1 MHAVRNKTIN
11 KQTFID
17 LIMEDQ
23 NLYTIKEAAG
33 LTGIS
38 ESELI
43 NLIMQKQL
51 NAIRIGQAI
60 RIKERD
66 LDKFLDMFTEEKN
79 GSQESSELK
88 DSGFI
93 LYSAEQ
99 VAKILQL
106 SVDNIW
112 NLLKNG
118 KLKGFKVREGRS
130 SWRITSD
137 NLKEFIEAR
146 TKNLV

>member
-1 MHAVRNKTIN
+1 M
-11 KQTFID
+11 
-17 LIMEDQ
+17 MEEQD
-23 NLYTIKEAAG
+23 LYTIKEAAD

-51 NAIRIGQAI
+51 TAIRIGKAI
-60 RIKERD
+60 KIKEKD
-66 LDKFLDMFTEEKN
+66 LDKFLDLFTESTDEK
-79 GSQESSELK
+79 QEEVESK
-88 DSGFI
+88 NSGFI

-112 NLLKNG
+112 NLLKNS
-118 KLKGFKVREGRS
+118 KLKGFKIREGRS

-137 NLKEFIEAR
+137 NLKEFIEVR
-146 TKNLV
+146 TRNLV

>member
-1 MHAVRNKTIN
+1 
-11 KQTFID
+11 
-17 LIMEDQ
+17 MEYQ
-23 NLYTIKEAAG
+23 NLYTIKESAD

-43 NLIMQKQL
+43 SLIMQKQL
-51 NAIRIGQAI
+51 NAIRIGKAI

-66 LDKFLDMFTEEKN
+66 LDKFLDMFIGEKSEN
-79 GSQESSELK
+79 QEDIELK

-118 KLKGFKVREGRS
+118 KLKGFKIREGRS

-146 TKNLV
+146 TNNMV

>member
-1 MHAVRNKTIN
+1 M
-11 KQTFID
+11 
-17 LIMEDQ
+17 MEEQD
-23 NLYTIKEAAG
+23 LYTIKEAAD

-51 NAIRIGQAI
+51 TAIRIEKAI
-60 RIKERD
+60 RIKEKD
-66 LDKFLDMFTEEKN
+66 LDKFLDLFTESTDEK
-79 GSQESSELK
+79 QEEVESK
-88 DSGFI
+88 NSGFI

-118 KLKGFKVREGRS
+118 KLKGFKIREGRS

-146 TKNLV
+146 TRNLV

>member
-1 MHAVRNKTIN
+1 
-11 KQTFID
+11 
-17 LIMEDQ
+17 MEEQD
-23 NLYTIKEAAG
+23 LYTIKEAAD

-51 NAIRIGQAI
+51 TAIRIGKAI
-60 RIKERD
+60 KIKEKD
-66 LDKFLDMFTEEKN
+66 LDKFLDLFTESTDEK
-79 GSQESSELK
+79 QEEVESK
-88 DSGFI
+88 NSGFI

-112 NLLKNG
+112 NLLKNS
-118 KLKGFKVREGRS
+118 KLKGFKIREGRS

-137 NLKEFIEAR
+137 NLKEFIEVR
-146 TKNLV
+146 TRNLV

>member
-1 MHAVRNKTIN
+1 
-11 KQTFID
+11 
-17 LIMEDQ
+17 MEDQ
-23 NLYTIKEAAG
+23 NLYTIKEAADV
-33 LTGIS
+33 TGIS

-43 NLIMQKQL
+43 SLIMQKQL
-51 NAIRIGQAI
+51 NAIRIGKAI
-60 RIKERD
+60 RIKETD
-66 LDKFLDMFTEEKN
+66 LDKFLDLFTGGKSEN
-79 GSQESSELK
+79 QENSELN

-118 KLKGFKVREGRS
+118 KLKGFKIREGRS

>member
-1 MHAVRNKTIN
+1 
-11 KQTFID
+11 
-17 LIMEDQ
+17 MEYQ
-23 NLYTIKEAAG
+23 NLYTIKESAD

-43 NLIMQKQL
+43 SLIMQKQL
-51 NAIRIGQAI
+51 NAIRIGKAI

-66 LDKFLDMFTEEKN
+66 LDKFLDMFTGEKSEN
-79 GSQESSELK
+79 QEDIELK

-118 KLKGFKVREGRS
+118 KLKGFKIREGRS

-146 TKNLV
+146 TNNMV